1 MNNEDKLIDE
11 LAEMLKAVATLA
23 QHNKHAVISRIPGIA
38 KEIAKLVRD
47 SECEDKENADFIR
60 RSKERLEFAESINR
74 FSDVAFYSEL
84 IRHLSGHK
92 AEKATDW

>member
-1 MNNEDKLIDE
+1 MNNDDKLIEDLTE
-11 LAEMLKAVATLA
+11 LDIVVETDWDQRTTLSESTAE
-23 QHNKHAVISRIPGIA
+23 RII
-38 KEIAKLVRD
+38 ELVRD
-47 SECEDKENADFIR
+47 SECADKENADFIR